1 MWRFSY
7 SFSSKL
13 NVYHFT
19 FCRSHHEFD
28 RKYGNKDSNLIEK
41 LYLCADKD
49 LKTKSVYEKNI
60 VYHGFDSRFVGN
72 DNDGFVP

>member
-1 MWRFSY
+1 MVCFGTAKQTRQ
-7 SFSSKL
+7 
-13 NVYHFT
+13 NVLGLVAL
-19 FCRSHHEFD
+19 RLIE
-28 RKYGNKDSNLIEK
+28 KYGNKDSNLIEK